1 MAQVKIRTTSSEGLR
16 PLGQDGQR
24 SYEMITA
31 LVGSRLGPEHA
42 GLFAEPVPAKGGA
55 ETDWY
60 CAGNGNVRSLHD
72 LSEDDQERV
81 RTRLSELTA
90 DIYGLAGQLTASGGN
105 NNARLAEAL
114 RNALEVPDESAVHV
128 IEGPDGGLQP
138 VLVTWA
144 NASEGGEL
152 YRGILSGLAPKR
164 PAPQPA
170 KAAPPDPM
178 PEGPDAAGIAVA
190 PIVFVP
196 WWLAWLLWAI
206 LALILVA
213 ILLLLVSPC
222 GVRGFF
228 GPSFCP
234 SASTARLEQA
244 LAERAALETR
254 VRDLERAVA
263 DSEASCE
270 PTSDREP
277 ESPARPEQRGAN
289 EIDRRL
295 DAAQA
300 QRGDMNVALAW
311 DTLSDID
318 LAVTCPNGVKVHYK
332 NRNPPNCNGS
342 LDVDANVARSGLTR
356 TPIENIFFAD
366 PQVGTYQVEV
376 NLFKNRAGQERQ
388 PFDVQLR
395 IGDDTHHHSGWVSRS
410 NPTWSTTFDY
420 RSGQ

>member
-1 MAQVKIRTTSSEGLR
+1 MAQVKICTTSSEGLR

-42 GLFAEPVPAKGGA
+42 SLFSEPVPAKGGA

-60 CAGNGNVRSLHD
+60 CTGEGNVRGLRD
-72 LSEDDQERV
+72 LSEVDQERA

-90 DIYGLAGQLTASGGN
+90 DISELADQLTASGGG

-128 IEGPDGGLQP
+128 IAGSDGGLQP

-144 NASEGGEL
+144 NAREGGEL

-164 PAPQPA
+164 PAPPPA
-170 KAAPPDPM
+170 ETATLDPKQ
-178 PEGPDAAGIAVA
+178 EGQDVAGLAVA
-190 PIVFVP
+190 PAVFVP
-196 WWLAWLLWAI
+196 WWLAWLLWVI

-234 SASTARLEQA
+234 LVSTPRLEHV

-254 VRDLERAVA
+254 VRDLERAIA
-263 DSEASCE
+263 DSEAACK
-270 PTSDREP
+270 PTLGPEP
-277 ESPARPEQRGAN
+277 ELLEQRGAN

-311 DTLSDID
+311 DTLSDVD
-318 LAVTCPNGVKVHYK
+318 LAVTCPNGVKINFK
-332 NRNPPNCNGS
+332 NRNPQNCNGS
-342 LDVDANVARSGLTR
+342 LDVDANVARTALTR

-366 PQVGTYQVEV
+366 PQVGTYQIEV
-376 NLFKNRAGQERQ
+376 NLFKNRAGQGRQ

-395 IGDDTHHHSGWVSRS
+395 IGDDTQHHSGWVSRS

>member
-1 MAQVKIRTTSSEGLR
+1 MVQVKIRTTSSEGLR

-42 GLFAEPVPAKGGA
+42 SLFAEPVPAEGA
-55 ETDWY
+55 GATDWY
-60 CAGNGNVRSLHD
+60 CIGNGKARSLHE
-72 LSEDDQERV
+72 LSEVEQERA
-81 RTRLSELTA
+81 RTHLSKLTSE
-90 DIYGLAGQLTASGGN
+90 IYGLADHLTAGGGN

-114 RNALEVPDESAVHV
+114 RNALEVPDESAIHV
-128 IEGPDGGLQP
+128 IEGSDGGLQP

-144 NASEGGEL
+144 HAKEGGEL

-164 PAPQPA
+164 PAPPPA
-170 KAAPPDPM
+170 KAAPPDPVQ
-178 PEGPDAAGIAVA
+178 ESQDAAGTVIAPA
-190 PIVFVP
+190 VFFP

-206 LALILVA
+206 LAVIFVA

-234 SASTARLEQA
+234 LASTVRLEHA
-244 LAERAALETR
+244 LAERVVLEAH
-254 VRDLERAVA
+254 VRDLERAIA
-263 DSEASCE
+263 DFEASCE
-270 PTSDREP
+270 PTTGP
-277 ESPARPEQRGAN
+277 ELEQRGAS
-289 EIDRRL
+289 EIGRRL

-300 QRGDMNVALAW
+300 QLGEMNVALAW
-311 DTLSDID
+311 DTLSDFD
-318 LAVTCPNGVKVHYK
+318 LAVTCPNGVKINFR

-342 LDVDANVARSGLTR
+342 LDVDANVSRSGLTR

-366 PQVGTYQVEV
+366 PQVGTYQIDV

-395 IGDDTHHHSGWVSRS
+395 IGDDMHHHSGWVSRS
-410 NPTWSTTFDY
+410 SPTWSTTFDFKE
-420 RSGQ
+420 GQ